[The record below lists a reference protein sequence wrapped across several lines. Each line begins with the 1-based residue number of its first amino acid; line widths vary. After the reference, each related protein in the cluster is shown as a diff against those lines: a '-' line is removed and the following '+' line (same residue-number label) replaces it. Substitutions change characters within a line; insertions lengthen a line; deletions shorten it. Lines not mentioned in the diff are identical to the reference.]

1 MLKKPIELHI
11 YDDENQKVEKTYKLC
26 ILPWG
31 VTKKI
36 IGAVASLKDTTS
48 EQELIDKFD
57 PLICEAFRNKFDV
70 ETLSQH
76 CDTSEVKQVIT
87 ALMAEIE
94 GRDPNAAGEPQ
105 KKAAPENTI
114 PTGGAA
120 ANS

>member
-11 YDDENQKVEKTYKLC
+11 YDEENQKVKDTYKLC

-31 VTKKI
+31 ATKKI
-36 IGAVASLKDTTS
+36 ISAMASLDEKAT
-48 EQELIDKFD
+48 EQEIVDKFD
-57 PLICEAFRNKFDV
+57 PVICDIFQNKFDA
-70 ETLSQH
+70 ETLDAH
-76 CDTSEVKQVIT
+76 GDTAEVKQVIA

-94 GRDPNAAGEPQ
+94 ERDPNAAKELQ
-105 KKAAPENTI
+105 KKVAPKNTI

>member
-11 YDDENQKVEKTYKLC
+11 YDDENQKIEKTYRLC

-31 VTKKI
+31 VAKKI
-36 IGAVASLKDTTS
+36 IGAVASLKDNFS

-70 ETLSQH
+70 EALDQH
-76 CDTSEVKQVIT
+76 CDTAEVKRAIV

-94 GRDPNAAGEPQ
+94 EENPNAVKELR
-105 KKAAPENTI
+105 KKTAPASTI
-114 PTGGAA
+114 PTGGVA